1 MSNDRPLIYVVL
13 GATGSG
19 RREVL
24 ADLIESGL
32 HGETG
37 AKVLLAVGEAT
48 AAADARLPLGGR
60 WSVVEGQVEVP
71 ALEGTGPFFLVSDG
85 RGNPVD
91 QLEALKPWL
100 TTHDLE
106 LGRIICVINCRLAEA
121 HPALLAWYD
130 ACVHF
135 SDVVLLA
142 NRDGVANKWLS
153 DLQARYRDQFM
164 PALFEMVRQGRV
176 KNPALVLEPQPRR
189 LSHYFDED
197 EDWLID
203 GLAEED
209 DADIEEGN
217 TEVEVTKVEDPFFQ
231 RRIGGRREKEI
242 PDVAEYLD
250 LPADGT

>member
-1 MSNDRPLIYVVL
+1 MSETEKPLVYFVL
-13 GATGSG
+13 GAAGSG

-24 ADLIESGL
+24 ADLIASGL
-32 HGETG
+32 PADAG
-37 AKVLLAVGEAT
+37 AQVLLAATEAAAEADEQLPVIGRWTLEDEQITTEAT
-48 AAADARLPLGGR
+48 PGEGPLFI
-60 WSVVEGQVEVP
+60 
-71 ALEGTGPFFLVSDG
+71 LSDG

-100 TTHDLE
+100 EREGRE
-106 LGRIICVINCRLAEA
+106 LARIICVVNCQLVEA
-121 HPALLAWYD
+121 HPTLLAWFD
-130 ACVHF
+130 ACIHF

-142 NRDGVANKWLS
+142 RREGVDNKWLS
-153 DLQARYRDQFM
+153 DFQTRYRDQFM
-164 PALFEMVRQGRV
+164 PAVFEMVKHGRV

-209 DADIEEGN
+209 DMEIEEG
-217 TEVEVTKVEDPFFQ
+217 TEEVEVTKQEDPYFE

-242 PDVAEYLD
+242 PKIAEFLD
-250 LPADGT
+250 RV